1 MMKLQKQTMTL
12 ALITTAIAATLI
24 SAWGLSLFTSESPA
38 ASLPWQIYDQ
48 ALYLSGFLSIG
59 FMSITMMLAMRPA
72 WLESPL
78 KGLDQIYRLHK
89 WSGILAVVFAALHWL
104 IEMGDDVIKS
114 IFGRAGRLHDQVF
127 SGFIDMMRDAAED
140 IGEWAVYLLFVML
153 VLSLWKRFPYNLWRY
168 LHRAMPAL
176 YLLLV
181 FHSAWLAPLSWW
193 QQPIGIL
200 IALLMMGGSIASLLS
215 LRGKVGQARQVK
227 ATLLSVSDSIAGI
240 IEVKCQLENTWK
252 GHRPGQFVL
261 ITFDRLEGSHPFTIA
276 SSDNANQQITLHI
289 KALGDYTNRL
299 KTRLSIGQAI
309 TVEGPYGRF
318 NFKPRKPNTVQ
329 TWVAAGIGITPFL
342 SKLEALQNQTNE
354 SQTDQP
360 ILANLHYCTRD
371 SVADPFVSHLQSA
384 CSDLPNIQLHIYDS
398 GENQRLTA
406 EVLLAIHGEN
416 EREAMEVWFCGPSA
430 FANSLES
437 SLRERLNG
445 RLYFHKEAF
454 EFR

>member
-1 MMKLQKQTMTL
+1 M
-12 ALITTAIAATLI
+12 
-24 SAWGLSLFTSESPA
+24 
-38 ASLPWQIYDQ
+38 
-48 ALYLSGFLSIG
+48 
-59 FMSITMMLAMRPA
+59 
-72 WLESPL
+72 
-78 KGLDQIYRLHK
+78 
-89 WSGILAVVFAALHWL
+89 
-104 IEMGDDVIKS
+104 
-114 IFGRAGRLHDQVF
+114 
-127 SGFIDMMRDAAED
+127 
-140 IGEWAVYLLFVML
+140 
-153 VLSLWKRFPYNLWRY
+153 
-168 LHRAMPAL
+168 
-176 YLLLV
+176 
-181 FHSAWLAPLSWW
+181 
-193 QQPIGIL
+193 
-200 IALLMMGGSIASLLS
+200 
-215 LRGKVGQARQVK
+215 
-227 ATLLSVSDSIAGI
+227 
-240 IEVKCQLENTWK
+240 KCQLENTWK

-318 NFKPRKPNTVQ
+318 NFKPRKPNAVQ

-354 SQTDQP
+354 SQADQP
-360 ILANLHYCTRD
+360 IFANLHYCTRD